1 MLVELHM
8 IQNVAPSCLNRD
20 DTNSPKDCEFGGHR
34 RTRVSSQCLKRS
46 VRTSDIF
53 KAAVSNDVG
62 VRTKMYADIIRQRLI
77 EEGQDGGL
85 ATSVARAVSTY
96 LYGKMDDKGGK
107 VLMYLSSNELDDIH
121 RTIMANW
128 DALRQSSGSVETEA
142 PSEKKVGKKNK
153 SLTKLDHVVE
163 GLFKNYRPSRVSPDV
178 ALFGRMVAE
187 KVDLNVYA
195 ACQVAHAISTNK
207 ANIEMDFFTA
217 VDDLKGDGDAGAG
230 MMGTVQ
236 FTSPCLYRYS
246 VIDTDQL
253 LRNLGGEK
261 ELTVKTAMAFVKASI
276 AVLPSGKQNSMAA
289 WNPPSLV
296 LVSVKEKGPP
306 MSLANAFVKPV
317 TTYNTNSRDL
327 VQESIARTLDYQS
340 KALKMYGRSGIVM
353 NAACL
358 LEEIDQVLLK
368 DVSVHSGID
377 ELAKY
382 LEGALNERIG
392 HKA

>member
-46 VRTSDIF
+46 VRTSDEF
-53 KAAVSNDVG
+53 KRAVSNDVG
-62 VRTKMYADIIRQRLI
+62 VRTKMYADIIRRKLI
-77 EEGQDGGL
+77 EDGKHGEL
-85 ATSVARAVSTY
+85 ATAVARAVSTY

-121 RTIMANW
+121 KAIVANW
-128 DALRQSSGSVETEA
+128 DALQQSSGSVDTEA
-142 PSEKKVGKKNK
+142 LSEKKVNKKNK
-153 SLTKLDHVVE
+153 SVTKLDQAVE
-163 GLFKNYRPSRVSPDV
+163 GLFKDYRPSRVSPDV

-187 KVDLNVYA
+187 KVDLNVNA

-207 ANIEMDFFTA
+207 ANTEMDFFTA
-217 VDDLKGDGDAGAG
+217 VDDLKGSEDSGAG

-253 LRNLGGEK
+253 LRNLGGDK
-261 ELTVKTAMAFVKASI
+261 ELTVKTAMAFVNASI
-276 AVLPSGKQNSMAA
+276 AILPSGKQNSMAA

-296 LVSVKEKGPP
+296 LVTVKENGPP

-317 TTYNTNSRDL
+317 TTYNMNSRDL
-327 VQESIARTLDYQS
+327 VQESIVRTLEYQS
-340 KALKMYGRSGIVM
+340 KVLRMFGRSGMVM

-358 LEEIDQVLLK
+358 LEEIDQGLLK
-368 DVSVHSGID
+368 DVAIHSGID
-377 ELAKY
+377 DLAKF
-382 LEGALNERIG
+382 LEGVLNERIG
-392 HKA
+392 HTA